1 MKLFYIFLLHKKS
14 VFHRYTVAICIFLQ
28 FIVCLPLTSRA
39 FFSENDKGTSAGEFL
54 KLGAGARAAGM
65 GEAYSAAAD
74 KADAIYW
81 NPAGLIQI
89 KNRSAIFTH
98 ASLFE
103 GISYE
108 FIGYGQKLKN
118 AGAFGIGIQY
128 LSAGTIKETDSS
140 GFETGS
146 SFSPKD
152 ISIAAAYSRLIGE
165 FSFGISGKYIRSKII
180 KTASTFAADMGI
192 LSPELS
198 QKKMRLS
205 FVIQNLGGKLKF
217 DQKSDPLPFNIKMG
231 SAISLKENWIGAM
244 DINFPR
250 DNKPYLAL
258 GTEYWISYDD
268 NWNFAGRLG
277 FNSKTAGDIVGF
289 SGFSFGLG
297 TKFKQIELDYA
308 LLPFGSLGLTH
319 RISLGI
325 DF

>member
-1 MKLFYIFLLHKKS
+1 MKLFYIFL
-14 VFHRYTVAICIFLQ
+14 IQ
-28 FIVCLPLTSRA
+28 FIICLPSTSRA
-39 FFSENDKGTSAGEFL
+39 FSSENDKGTSSGEFL

-81 NPAGLIQI
+81 NPAGLTRIENHSI
-89 KNRSAIFTH
+89 SFTH

-128 LSAGTIKETDSS
+128 LSPGTIKETDSS
-140 GFETGS
+140 GFETGT

-152 ISIAAAYSRLIGE
+152 ISIATAYSRLIGG
-165 FSFGISGKYIRSKII
+165 FGFGISGKYIRSKII
-180 KTASTFAADMGI
+180 KTASTFAVDMGI
-192 LSPELS
+192 LSPEFS
-198 QKKMRLS
+198 EKKLRLS

-217 DQKSDPLPFNIKMG
+217 DRESDPLPFNVKMG
-231 SAISLKENWIGAM
+231 GALFLTENWIGAL

-258 GTEYWISYDD
+258 GTEYRVSYDD

-277 FNSKTAGDIVGF
+277 FNSKTAGDI
-289 SGFSFGLG
+289 SGLSEFSFGLG

-308 LLPFGSLGLTH
+308 LIPFGSLGLTH
-319 RISLGI
+319 KISLGI
-325 DF
+325 NF